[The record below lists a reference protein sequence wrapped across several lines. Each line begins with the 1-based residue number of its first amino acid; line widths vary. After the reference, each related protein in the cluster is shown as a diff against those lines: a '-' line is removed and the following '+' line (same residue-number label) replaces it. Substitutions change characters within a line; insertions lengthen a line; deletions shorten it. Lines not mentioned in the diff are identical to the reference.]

1 MPALTATELS
11 ASEDERARTVVSA
24 VAVRKRHL
32 SDSERAD
39 IERIEARRG
48 ALLQEERE
56 VELRFYRSRGAEGS
70 ARSRWTSRS
79 EPLGEVCRRA
89 SAPRYKAM
97 TLYGLVRGF
106 APGRAL
112 EMGTCVG
119 ISGAYQASALRHAGS
134 EGEMVALEGAPDLAA
149 VAAETFATLGLDQI
163 EVRVGPFSE
172 TLPPVLDE
180 GPLAY
185 AFVDGHHQ
193 EQATLDYFELLL
205 PHAPGGLLVFDDIRW
220 SDGML
225 RAWEQIAADPRVDLA
240 IDLGSQGL
248 AFTCPDEPRRG
259 ESAMC
264 R

>member
-1 MPALTATELS
+1 MPTLTATALS
-11 ASEDERARTVVSA
+11 ASEDARARAVVAA
-24 VAVRKRHL
+24 VAIRRRHL
-32 SDSERAD
+32 TDSERAD
-39 IERIEARRG
+39 IERIEARR
-48 ALLQEERE
+48 EELSEERRE
-56 VELRFYRSRGAEGS
+56 VELRFYPTPGAGGSGESSWSSRF
-70 ARSRWTSRS
+70 

-119 ISGAYQASALRHAGS
+119 ISGAYQGTALRHGGS
-134 EGEMVALEGAPDLAA
+134 EGEMIALEGAPDLAA
-149 VAAETFATLGLDQI
+149 VAAETFAALGLDQI
-163 EVRVGPFSE
+163 DVRVGPFSE
-172 TLPPVLDE
+172 TLPPVLEE

-205 PHAPGGLLVFDDIRW
+205 PHAPGALLVFDDIRW

-225 RAWEQIAADPRVDLA
+225 RAWERIAADPRVDLA

-248 AFTCPDEPRRG
+248 AFTRSDEPL
-259 ESAMC
+259 
-264 R
+264 